1 MTKRTYLIGSEI
13 VLPAPLPAPPAEA
26 PVIRLVM
33 QRGRPAS
40 GARPDYAAMRD
51 AKNKLVGSS
60 RQVAARAAKAEAQA
74 RVDREEAAL
83 RAQVQTAFR
92 PPPGRLFSVDLAGL
106 MLIGPGGGIGVTP
119 VWRAPW
125 RSCRLRAD
133 TCRNPS
139 WRPAGAMWTTFAT
152 ACPPSPASSR
162 RSASSLTD
170 ARQGFALRRRSP
182 PDASGL

>member
-119 VWRAPW
+119 VLARTLAILSAPGRHVPESVLAAGWRDVDH
-125 RSCRLRAD
+125 LRDGLSAV
-133 TCRNPS
+133 
-139 WRPAGAMWTTFAT
+139 AGKLAAVGLVLNRRAT
-152 ACPPSPASSR
+152 GLR
-162 RSASSLTD
+162 ITKTKSA
-170 ARQGFALRRRSP
+170 
-182 PDASGL
+182 